1 MPISASLRQTKVG
14 CPQQNAFAE
23 SFVSAIKRECV
34 NKMIFLGDRPLHR
47 AISQYVEHFHRERT
61 TKCRHEAKNHQGIEN
76 VIPFP
81 NAPQGGHDSG
91 LIVKSERLGGVL
103 NYYYR
108 ENRKDESLVA

>member
-1 MPISASLRQTKVG
+1 MSVSAWLRQTKVG

-23 SFVSAIKRECV
+23 SFVFAIKRECV
-34 NKMIFLGDRPLHR
+34 DKMIFFGERPLRR
-47 AISQYVEHFHRERT
+47 AISQFVEHFHRER
-61 TKCRHEAKNHQGIEN
+61 NHQGIEN

-91 LIVKSERLGGVL
+91 LIVKSERLGGLL

-108 ENRKDESLVA
+108 ENRKEELLVA